1 MKKPLKLG
9 ISPCPNDTYIFDAW
23 VRGMLGP
30 DAPAVDCRLEDVS
43 TLNDLAFAHEL
54 DVVKVSFYAYGRLRD
69 TYELINAGGA
79 LGRGCG
85 PLVIAKNTGIAAEQL
100 PSMRIAVPGRWTTAN
115 LLFSLYAPAAQN
127 KVYMSFDE
135 IMPAVAAGDVDAGVI
150 IHEGRFTYQSYGL
163 SMVEDLGSWW
173 EKATGH
179 PIPLGAIIAKK
190 ELGPKTLAR
199 VEAAIRASLHH
210 ARANP
215 DAPRVFMK
223 QHATEMDETVMD
235 SHVALYVNDF
245 SFNYGEEGRAAIR
258 HLLACGE
265 KKGLFKSTTTR
276 IAGGLISP

>member
-1 MKKPLKLG
+1 MKRPLKLG

-23 VRGMLGP
+23 VGGRLGP
-30 DAPAVDCRLEDVS
+30 DAPAVDCLLEDVS
-43 TLNDLAFAHEL
+43 TLNDRAFAHEL

-150 IHEGRFTYQSYGL
+150 IHEGRFTYPSFGL
-163 SMVEDLGSWW
+163 SLIEDLGSWW

-190 ELGPKTLAR
+190 ELGPETLAR
-199 VEAAIRASLHH
+199 VEAAIRASIYY

-215 DAPRVFMK
+215 AAPRAFMK

-235 SHVALYVNDF
+235 SHVALYVNDYSLDF
-245 SFNYGEEGRAAIR
+245 SPDGMAAIEHLLSMAQAKGFFVNEVNR
-258 HLLACGE
+258 HL
-265 KKGLFKSTTTR
+265 
-276 IAGGLISP
+276 